1 MSFES
6 RAQKECFRP
15 IQGFDEVVSL
25 AQRSQSNHNPGQG
38 PPMAEAFRDNVVVNS
53 SESINFRN
61 DAARKHVLL
70 DNILLRPRGSPFGT
84 VHSSD

>member
-1 MSFES
+1 
-6 RAQKECFRP
+6 
-15 IQGFDEVVSL
+15 
-25 AQRSQSNHNPGQG
+25 
-38 PPMAEAFRDNVVVNS
+38 MAEAFRDNVVVNS